1 LAYTIGA
8 SHGPFTGNGSFTIA
22 KPNGIRSI
30 LSGIPSHTG
39 HDGAVPRRYFRLGRM
54 SLGNPHGFQF
64 SHGLEYVQ
72 QLLYPIA
79 PVWEILAYD
88 IKDGASCT
96 FYELVDVPDLTTKQ
110 PWDRTPQTQ
119 VTSTPFGTSG
129 TLAETV
135 AFTYTVPT
143 GRRLMVSYAS
153 AQLIRITA
161 ATTTSYSQAKISMGG
176 ALVIECI
183 LRDPALGKREESIL
197 GGGPVYLGPGQTV
210 IGTYAS
216 QDVGGSI
223 FGWVGFIGMLF
234 DA

>member
-39 HDGAVPRRYFRLGRM
+39 HDGSIPRRYFKLGRM

-64 SHGLEYVQ
+64 SHGLEYVE
-72 QLLYPIA
+72 QLLYPVA

-96 FYELVDVPDLTTKQ
+96 FYELIDVPDLTLKQ
-110 PWDRTPQTQ
+110 PWDRTPLGVGSNFNVDLTA
-119 VTSTPFGTSG
+119 
-129 TLAETV
+129 LIAETTGL
-135 AFTYTVPT
+135 TYTVPT
-143 GRRLMVSYAS
+143 GRKLHVSNAELWVTSSVAQAAATRVYVILSMSGVRASTLWIYGPAPGQRYTSFLPAGGHILNAGQVLSVVYA
-153 AQLIRITA
+153 ATA
-161 ATTTSYSQAKISMGG
+161 ALATLSLG
-176 ALVIECI
+176 A
-183 LRDPALGKREESIL
+183 AFSG
-197 GGGPVYLGPGQTV
+197 Y
-210 IGTYAS
+210 
-216 QDVGGSI
+216 
-223 FGWVGFIGMLF
+223 LF